1 VKDPDKMNQH
11 TPIKGQGIKGRGSLI
26 ERATEIYDFNA
37 ALRGRAAPAVDV
49 PADLPPAPASMAAAP
64 VEPAMQ
70 APVTP
75 TAPIVPPVY
84 RAPDWTGPKQPI
96 DRIALSEA
104 GFIRPDGP
112 VTAMSEEFRLL
123 KRDLLSQLRDNKR
136 GNRILVCSA
145 HSGEGK
151 SFCAIN
157 LALSLAAEKD
167 REILLVDAD
176 FGKPGIPAKL
186 GLEAGPGLMD
196 ALADPM
202 IAIEDCVIRTD
213 IPSLS
218 VLPAGQRSNN
228 DTEYLASART
238 EQLLRRLTD
247 GRPDR
252 ILIFDSP
259 PLLAASPAAE
269 LASHAA
275 IALLVVRADKTTESA
290 LRDAAGM
297 LKGGA
302 QVQLLL
308 NAVRFRGGGRRFG
321 SYYAKGDN
329 Q

>member
-1 VKDPDKMNQH
+1 MNQH
-11 TPIKGQGIKGRGSLI
+11 SSFKGRGSLI

-37 ALRGRAAPAVDV
+37 ALRGRAAPAVELGEDVAASPV
-49 PADLPPAPASMAAAP
+49 PAFAPDIPPAPVFDEAAP
-64 VEPAMQ
+64 F
-70 APVTP
+70 APL
-75 TAPIVPPVY
+75 AF
-84 RAPDWTGPKQPI
+84 RAADWTGPVQPI
-96 DRIALSEA
+96 DRIALAEA
-104 GFIRPDGP
+104 GMLQPSGP
-112 VTAMSEEFRLL
+112 VTTMSEEFRLL
-123 KRDLLSQLRDNKR
+123 KRDLLSQLNGHAR

-145 HSGEGK
+145 NSGEGK

-176 FGKPGIPAKL
+176 FGKPGIPQKL
-186 GLEAGPGLMD
+186 GLTAGAGLMD

-218 VLPAGQRSNN
+218 VLPAGERVNN

-238 EQLLRRLTD
+238 EQLLARLTE
-247 GRPDR
+247 GRPER

-259 PLLAASPAAE
+259 PLLAASAAAV

-275 IALLVVRADKTTESA
+275 IALLVVRADKTPESA

-297 LKGGA
+297 LKGGV
-302 QVQLLL
+302 QVRLLL
-308 NAVRFRGGGRRFG
+308 NAVRFHGGGRRFG
-321 SYYAKGDN
+321 SYYAKGDA

>member
-1 VKDPDKMNQH
+1 MNKH
-11 TPIKGQGIKGRGSLI
+11 SSPSKGSLI
-26 ERATEIYDFNA
+26 ERATEIYDFSA
-37 ALRGRAAPAVDV
+37 ALRGRATPAVEI
-49 PADLPPAPASMAAAP
+49 PADMSLPPVVDMAQPVAA
-64 VEPAMQ
+64 EAGF
-70 APVTP
+70 
-75 TAPIVPPVY
+75 
-84 RAPDWTGPKQPI
+84 RAADWTGPVQSI
-96 DRIALSEA
+96 DRAALAE
-104 GFIRPDGP
+104 GGYLLPDAP

-123 KRDLLSQLRDNKR
+123 KRDLLAILADSPR
-136 GNRILVCSA
+136 GNRILLCSA

-176 FGKPGIPAKL
+176 FGKPGIPEAL
-186 GLEAGPGLMD
+186 GLSGGPGLMD
-196 ALADPM
+196 ALCNPTL
-202 IAIEDCVIRTD
+202 AIEDCVIRTD

-238 EQLLRRLTD
+238 DMLLDRLTE

-252 ILIFDSP
+252 IILFDSP
-259 PLLAASPAAE
+259 PLLAASAAAV

-275 IALLVVRADKTTESA
+275 IALLVVRADRTPESA

-297 LKGGA
+297 LKGAG

-308 NAVRFRGGGRRFG
+308 NGVTFAGSGRRFG
-321 SYYAKGDN
+321 SYYAKGG
-329 Q
+329 QVA